1 MVSVHE
7 SQTNGCLNYNGGCWE
22 DKAANIIGCKDTFC
36 GRVCE
41 CPLVQEVEFKGDV
54 YSSCQACETM
64 SRFCS
69 TTWLEEFTL
78 LAWKVR
84 LCAWGYR
91 TIPTSI
97 DELFRVEYGPLDG
110 DIWMDTLFLF

>member
-54 YSSCQACETM
+54 YSSCQVARRCKIVN
-64 SRFCS
+64 FLG
-69 TTWLEEFTL
+69 LEINKKL
-78 LAWKVR
+78 VKQ
-84 LCAWGYR
+84 C
-91 TIPTSI
+91 
-97 DELFRVEYGPLDG
+97 LDFVQQHG
-110 DIWMDTLFLF
+110 LKNLHS